1 MTPSNFP
8 RAHKKLSDKRPWSD
22 IRRELDNDNWSGFYE
37 AVKSGDMS
45 RPVVEPIRRGCVR

>member
-45 RPVVEPIRRGCVR
+45 RPVVEPIRRQA